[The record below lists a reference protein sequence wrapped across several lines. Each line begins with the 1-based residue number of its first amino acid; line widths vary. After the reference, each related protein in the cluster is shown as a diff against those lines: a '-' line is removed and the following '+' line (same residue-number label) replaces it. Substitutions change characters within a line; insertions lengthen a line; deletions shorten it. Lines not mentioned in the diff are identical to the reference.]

1 MIFREGW
8 GGGILLIKGR
18 VIFFILG
25 SFLVFR
31 GGEGGLFER
40 NVGRVLFSIMLYVK
54 GNI

>member
-31 GGEGGLFER
+31 RGEGGLFER
-40 NVGRVLFSIMLYVK
+40 NVGGVLFSIMLYVK